1 MLDITKAEYL
11 DREPALKADCVM
23 AQSKVGLGNTKSK
36 KVAPQVTKPVLLNI
50 CVCECLRGQAFFF
63 ALKRGFV
70 LDLVLA
76 ALMAGTVCSL
86 ESGRGWRR
94 KRLPAPAQNQNCS
107 KQRMDVQLTKSKS
120 SAKEKEKRKWQ
131 RNVKLQLK
139 SLMVLVY
146 VI

>member
-1 MLDITKAEYL
+1 VRHAKLNKAEYL

-50 CVCECLRGQAFFF
+50 CVCKCLRGQAFFF

-76 ALMAGTVCSL
+76 ALMAGV
-86 ESGRGWRR
+86 ENAR
-94 KRLPAPAQNQNCS
+94 KRLPASVFPAPAQNRNNS
-107 KQRMDVQLTKSKS
+107 KQRTDVQLTKSKS
-120 SAKEKEKRKWQ
+120 SAREKEKRKWQ

-139 SLMVLVY
+139 ILMVLVCA
-146 VI
+146 I